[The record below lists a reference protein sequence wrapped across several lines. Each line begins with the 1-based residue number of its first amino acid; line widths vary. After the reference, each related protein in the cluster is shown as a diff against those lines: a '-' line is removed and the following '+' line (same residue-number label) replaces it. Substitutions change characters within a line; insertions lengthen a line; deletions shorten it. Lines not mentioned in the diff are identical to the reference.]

1 MGGET
6 LTLILNS
13 GASHVALFHL
23 PEAMAR
29 TPPIVSV
36 FTTLEGAR
44 SAVPTCWTAEMSFSA
59 GLRIGALPAATV
71 IRKDT
76 IVDGLLPAAVFR

>member
-1 MGGET
+1 M
-6 LTLILNS
+6 
-13 GASHVALFHL
+13 
-23 PEAMAR
+23 
-29 TPPIVSV
+29 
-36 FTTLEGAR
+36 
-44 SAVPTCWTAEMSFSA
+44 PTCWTAEMSFSA